1 MARTAGGTTTSPAE
15 KILLVATDLF
25 YEKSYGGVA
34 VDEIGVAAGLT
45 GPAIY
50 RHFRGKGEIL
60 AALFDRA
67 IDGLLSATGSTTSDP
82 FADLRHRIRAHA
94 NYVLSQGKLAGI
106 WIREGRSLSTEHRA
120 RLRRRET
127 NYVGQWVECIRR
139 CFPHMSAQEGELA
152 ALTALGCLNAVS
164 NWPKTNSP
172 QSAVETSISEFALF
186 GLYRAGG
193 LLEEVEHQGV

>member
-1 MARTAGGTTTSPAE
+1 MPRTGTTTSPAE

-50 RHFRGKGEIL
+50 RHFSGKGEIL

-67 IDGLLSATGSTTSDP
+67 IDGLLSATGSTSSDP
-82 FADLRHRIRAHA
+82 FADLRHRIQAHA
-94 NYVLSQGKLAGI
+94 NYLFSQRKLAGI
-106 WIREGRSLSTEHRA
+106 WIREGRSLSTEHRS

-127 NYVGQWVECIRR
+127 NYIEQWVECIHR
-139 CFPHMSAQEGELA
+139 CFPHLKKQQCEVA
-152 ALTALGCLNAVS
+152 ALTALGCINSVS

-172 QSAVETSISEFALF
+172 QSAIEKSISDFALF

-193 LLEEVEHQGV
+193 LLDDFEPDAV

>member
-1 MARTAGGTTTSPAE
+1 MARTAGGATTAPAE

-25 YEKSYGGVA
+25 YDKSYGGVA

-50 RHFRGKGEIL
+50 RHFKGKGEIL

-67 IDGLLSATGSTTSDP
+67 IDGLLSATGSTSSDP
-82 FADLRHRIRAHA
+82 FADLAHRIKAHA
-94 NYVLSQGKLAGI
+94 NYVLSQRKLAGI
-106 WIREGRSLSTEHRA
+106 WIREGRSLSTEHRS

-127 NYVGQWVECIRR
+127 SYVGQWVECIGR
-139 CFPHMSAQEGELA
+139 CFPHLSAQQCELA
-152 ALTALGCLNAVS
+152 ALTALGCINSVS
-164 NWPKTNSP
+164 NWPKTSSP
-172 QSAVETSISEFALF
+172 QSLIETSISEFALF

-193 LLEEVEHQGV
+193 LLDDFEPEAV